1 MNLDFVVH
9 SYKSLSYSTV
19 LFNMLLPSFVFS
31 LFCAT
36 SLVSAANQKCYSL
49 TGSELDDSFAPC
61 NSTAKHSGCCAT
73 NRPPGSADICLDNGL
88 CMATRNEYMGT
99 VWQPGCT
106 DSTGKATECP
116 QLCPSANNNFDGVNA
131 VSAWNIQTCDF
142 GTYCCRAINDRKNC
156 CNNSTAPR
164 ITTSS
169 IGALQLQTATAASLS
184 TPVVASS
191 TATATNSLSDH
202 KATLLSSEDVCKTEK
217 HKTVV
222 VGSALGVTLGAAV
235 VALTGLV
242 FWMSK
247 REQRQRKLK
256 EHYEEQ
262 FSQTWAYRKAMAA
275 STTSV
280 KTDVHEEV
288 TRKSSAG

>member
-1 MNLDFVVH
+1 M
-9 SYKSLSYSTV
+9 LS
-19 LFNMLLPSFVFS
+19 PFVFS

-36 SLVSAANQKCYSL
+36 SLVAAASQKCYSL

-73 NRPPGSADICLDNGL
+73 NRPAGSADICLDSGL
-88 CMATRNEYMGT
+88 CMATKNEYVGT
-99 VWQPGCT
+99 IWQPGCT

-116 QLCPSANNNFDGVNA
+116 QLCPGANDQFDGLNT

-142 GTYCCRAINDRKNC
+142 GTYCCRAINDRRNC
-156 CNNSTAPR
+156 CSNSTAPR
-164 ITTSS
+164 ITTGA
-169 IGALQLQTATAASLS
+169 IGALQLQTATTASSS
-184 TPVVASS
+184 TSIVASS
-191 TATATNSLSDH
+191 TATATSSPSDLRE
-202 KATLLSSEDVCKTEK
+202 TLKSNEDICKTEK

-222 VGSALGVTLGAAV
+222 VSSALGGILGAAIAV
-235 VALTGLV
+235 LIGVV

-247 REQRQRKLK
+247 REQRQRRLK

-275 STTSV
+275 STTSM
-280 KTDVHEEV
+280 KISVHEEFIGQ
-288 TRKSSAG
+288 SSGS